1 MELLNRLS
9 DEVAGPAP
17 DAFDAAPLLSYA
29 LLLFSWVPDELAD
42 VLLLLLLFSDVD
54 DTDDMFDEVGDV
66 FRRRRGGGG
75 GGGGVFVFKLNSSE
89 FVCSLLKVVSPLN
102 GCGGAGAGMPILAL
116 NILLYEYVE

>member
-1 MELLNRLS
+1 LELLNRLS

-42 VLLLLLLFSDVD
+42 VLLLLFSDVD
-54 DTDDMFDEVGDV
+54 ETDDMVDEVGDV
-66 FRRRRGGGG
+66 FKRRWDGGG

-89 FVCSLLKVVSPLN
+89 LACSLPNASPLN
-102 GCGGAGAGMPILAL
+102 GSGGGMQPILAL